1 MRRTKKKVFDV
12 TLPPTPCTAKMREQ
26 IVYLAEERNV
36 SVAEVLRDA
45 ISLFLSNQVSK
56 TNTGDLITNPKEVE
70 PA

>member
-12 TLPPTPCTAKMREQ
+12 TLPPTPCTAKMRHEVV
-26 IVYLAEERNV
+26 IIAEKRNV

-45 ISLFLSNQVSK
+45 ISLFLTSEVSK
-56 TNTGDLITNPKEVE
+56 ANIDDVLAKQEIE